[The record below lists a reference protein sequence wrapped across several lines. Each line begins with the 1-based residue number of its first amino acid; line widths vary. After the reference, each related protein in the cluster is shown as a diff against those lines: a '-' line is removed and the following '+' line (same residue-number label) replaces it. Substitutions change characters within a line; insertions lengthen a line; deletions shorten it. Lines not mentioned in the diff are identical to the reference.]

1 MSDGMPR
8 LDAMHLDVLR
18 EIGNIGAGNAASA
31 LSGLLGTRVDMKVT
45 RVMSLPFNEIVDFAG
60 GAETPVATVY
70 TRFDGSI
77 AGNILFVIGID
88 QAMALIRHVTGA
100 VEDDGIS
107 EMGFSVLQET
117 GNIVIGSC
125 MTAMSDFLGFELLP
139 SVPTLAVD
147 MAGAILSFSLS
158 EIGRSADEAIM
169 IDAGITPEGAS
180 LSGGSGRLF
189 LLPDPESF
197 GRMFAALGVRI
208 DG

>member
-1 MSDGMPR
+1 
-8 LDAMHLDVLR
+8 
-18 EIGNIGAGNAASA
+18 
-31 LSGLLGTRVDMKVT
+31 
-45 RVMSLPFNEIVDFAG
+45 
-60 GAETPVATVY
+60 
-70 TRFDGSI
+70 
-77 AGNILFVIGID
+77 
-88 QAMALIRHVTGA
+88 
-100 VEDDGIS
+100 
-107 EMGFSVLQET
+107 MGFSVLQET